1 MTLNIVLHNQHV
13 HLINKRSIINWYI
26 DVVIN
31 CPRSYV
37 DFNKKA

>member
-13 HLINKRSIINWYI
+13 HLINNIINWYL
-26 DVVIN
+26 DLVIN
-31 CPRSYV
+31 FPKNNV